1 MKEFFSLRAK
11 IYVYL
16 IDDGS
21 EGKKAKGT
29 KNISQKK
36 LNLEIIETVQK
47 QLNLIIKQITRNK

>member
-1 MKEFFSLRAK
+1 MKNKKIIWLIKGENELGEKIMKEFFSLRAK

-29 KNISQKK
+29 KNIS
-36 LNLEIIETVQK
+36 
-47 QLNLIIKQITRNK
+47 